1 MDMEENKLSEET
13 EETSN
18 EEERKS
24 PKTVSLKRSAIITAV
39 AVVVSACLAC
49 FGTISFINLSGYN
62 GLGLDKA
69 SYNKLKWGFDAV
81 NKTYYGEMDKEKLVD
96 GLLLGMSTALDEYS
110 LYMPKK
116 DAEDFVQSVDGE
128 EYSGVGL
135 YIYNN
140 TEDNTITV
148 ISPLSGSPAEKAGI
162 KPNDKITAID
172 KTPVTGAELDK
183 AADMMMGKEGT
194 AVKLTVVKADT
205 GKSEVIEL
213 KREKIK
219 LETVGS
225 EMVEDDIG
233 YIQIT
238 QFGSN
243 TYTEFVEHYNTLCDE
258 GMDKLI
264 IDLRNN
270 AGGYF
275 NQAVNIADI
284 FIDKG
289 EVIVYT
295 KDKNGKKEEY
305 KASTEAVDIE
315 IVILANGGTASA
327 SEVLIGALCDHGKAI
342 VVGEKTFGKGVTQA
356 LITYKDGSAF
366 KITDT
371 KYYTPKGLCID
382 KKGIN
387 PDIEADDSADSDLVL
402 EAGIKAFD

>member
-1 MDMEENKLSEET
+1 MDMEENKIPEET
-13 EETSN
+13 GETLDEE
-18 EEERKS
+18 KGK
-24 PKTVSLKRSAIITAV
+24 PQKTVSLKRAVIITAV
-39 AVVVSACLAC
+39 AVIVSACLAC

-69 SYNKLKWGFDAV
+69 SYNKLKWGFNAV
-81 NKTYYGEMDKEKLVD
+81 NKTYYGEINKEKLVD
-96 GLLLGMSTALDEYS
+96 GLLMGMSVALDEYS
-110 LYMPKK
+110 LYMPRK
-116 DAEDFVQSVDGE
+116 DAEDFLQSVDGE

-148 ISPLSGSPAEKAGI
+148 ISPLSGSPAERAGI
-162 KPNDKITAID
+162 KTNDKITAID

-194 AVKLTVVKADT
+194 TVKLTVVKADT
-205 GKSEVIEL
+205 GKSEVVEL

-225 EMVEDDIG
+225 EMLEDEIG

-243 TYTEFVEHYNTLCDE
+243 TYTEFVEHYNNLCDE

-295 KDKNGKKEEY
+295 KDKDGKKEEY
-305 KASTEAVDIE
+305 KAATEAVDIE

-327 SEVLIGALCDHGKAI
+327 SEVLIGALCDHGKAV

-356 LITYKDGSAF
+356 LITHKDGSAF

-387 PDIEADDSADSDLVL
+387 PDIEVDDSVDNELVMQ
-402 EAGIKAFD
+402 AAAKAFD

>member
-1 MDMEENKLSEET
+1 MDIEENKLSEET

-18 EEERKS
+18 EEESKS